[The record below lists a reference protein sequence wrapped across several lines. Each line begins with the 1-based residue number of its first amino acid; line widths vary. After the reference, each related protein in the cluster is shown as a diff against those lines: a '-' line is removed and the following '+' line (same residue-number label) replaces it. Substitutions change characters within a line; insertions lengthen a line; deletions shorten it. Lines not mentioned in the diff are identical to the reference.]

1 MVGTESVSSLT
12 SEPTKEN
19 ESTVFTNKCNVLIR
33 LSNQRQKVWRIFIPL
48 YQLRYDSDGARA
60 GDITGRKECELP
72 RFTFSDWLG
81 VIKTVLSLAK
91 RESLINSNHRLPL
104 A

>member
-19 ESTVFTNKCNVLIR
+19 ESTVTNKSNVLIR
-33 LSNQRQKVWRIFIPL
+33 LSNQRQKVWSIFIPL

-72 RFTFSDWLG
+72 RFTFSDWPG